1 MWALAEFQ
9 SVKRRM
15 ELVNPEGAI
24 PVYDDF
30 AHHPTAIATT
40 LQGAKA
46 QLTNTDGRLLAVLE
60 PRSNTM
66 KAGVH
71 KETLAGSV
79 NDADGTYWF
88 EPENI
93 SWSLSD
99 VVRAC
104 RAPAHS
110 YQSTAEIVD
119 AVVNDARPGDRILVM
134 SNGGFDNMPRRLA
147 KALEE
152 KYG

>member
-1 MWALAEFQ
+1 
-9 SVKRRM
+9 
-15 ELVNPEGAI
+15 
-24 PVYDDF
+24 
-30 AHHPTAIATT
+30 
-40 LQGAKA
+40 
-46 QLTNTDGRLLAVLE
+46 
-60 PRSNTM
+60 M